1 MVKHLSR
8 ALLLALLVATP
19 VMAQQSDYRYFRDFL
34 LGPAVDLLKEKCAT
48 GMKSNA
54 YGMTIFSQ
62 RLREIAV
69 RAFLKDGRS
78 LIEANAMVAGE
89 AAAMRQVCPNVW

>member
-1 MVKHLSR
+1 MQHLPK
-8 ALLLALLVATP
+8 ALLLALLVGAP
-19 VMAQQSDYRYFRDFL
+19 VMAQKSDYRYWRDFL
-34 LGPAVDLLKEKCAT
+34 LGPAVDLLMERCAT
-48 GMKSNA
+48 GRKSNA
-54 YGMTIFSQ
+54 YGMTIFSE

-69 RAFLKDGRS
+69 RAFLKDGWS